1 MQMTELK
8 DIAGG
13 ALMENATAAIEQV
26 IRNMVDLNTPYKDK
40 RAVTIKLTF
49 EQNETRDDAS
59 CTIAVSTKLAPVKPV
74 KTSFSFGRDL
84 NTGEIF
90 VEEYGSQIR
99 GQMSINDIQTKED
112 SSSEADNTVI
122 DYRTVKKA

>member
-13 ALMENATAAIEQV
+13 ALIENATAAIEQV

-40 RAVTIKLTF
+40 RMVTIKLTF
-49 EQNETRDDAS
+49 AQNENRDDAS

-90 VEEYGSQIR
+90 VEDDGGAWKYIAMNNIR
-99 GQMSINDIQTKED
+99 AYLNEELKDEKNI
-112 SSSEADNTVI
+112 VI
-122 DYRTVKKA
+122 LA

>member
-40 RAVTIKLTF
+40 RMVTIKLTF
-49 EQNETRDDAS
+49 AQNENRDDAS

-74 KTSFSFGRDL
+74 
-84 NTGEIF
+84 
-90 VEEYGSQIR
+90 Q
-99 GQMSINDIQTKED
+99 DIL
-112 SSSEADNTVI
+112 
-122 DYRTVKKA
+122 